1 MGTENSELNSDIKK
15 IFALLSRLESRVAAL
30 ERSAATTIEE
40 KSTSPYP
47 QEELNSREHVVEK
60 KSTAADSL
68 EYKIGEFWLAQVGSV
83 VLLLGLAF
91 LISYPFKTL
100 PPILIT
106 TIGYVS
112 VALVLGLS
120 KYWKKNFQYLS
131 RILFGGGLFLLYF
144 TTLRLHFFT
153 ANPLITSKS
162 VGIVAVVVVLLVL
175 LYVVNK
181 QKNEMLAGMV
191 IFLCLS
197 TALISDAGH
206 FTLATIAVS
215 SVLVSYFVIRN
226 NWNSLFVTGL
236 VMTYLAHLIWLFNTP
251 VLGRALQF
259 VPEHHFNLFYSF
271 VYVACFSCANLWRD
285 KSSYSDFFEISLA
298 TVNGFGFLLLNTLVI
313 IKYFEAQI
321 PFYFLL
327 SAAMLLAIAVLR
339 WMYHG
344 SKYASAMYAC
354 LGFMA
359 LSIAIFSEFNR
370 PDYFVWLSWQS
381 LLVMSTALWFRSRI
395 IIVVN
400 IFIYLGIFLAYLQF
414 ATSNSF
420 VNVSYALVA
429 LISARI
435 LNWQKD
441 RLKLKTDLIRNAY
454 LVSTFIIVLYGL
466 YHAVPENYIS
476 LSWLGAAIFYFLM
489 SVILHNIK
497 YRWMAILTILAMLVY
512 VFFIDMSRLGAGYRI
527 LLFVAT
533 GIILLIVSFIYARHK
548 KKLFTT

>member
-15 IFALLSRLESRVAAL
+15 IFALLSHLESRIAAL
-30 ERSAATTIEE
+30 ERSVTTTIEE
-40 KSTSPYP
+40 KSTSPFP
-47 QEELNSREHVVEK
+47 KENAQGNRDHFVEK
-60 KSTAADSL
+60 KSASAVSL

-106 TIGYVS
+106 ALGYVS
-112 VALVLGLS
+112 VALVFGLS

-153 ANPLITSKS
+153 ANPLIASKS
-162 VGIVAVVVVLLVL
+162 VGIAAVVVILFVL

-181 QKNEMLAGMV
+181 QKNEMLTGLV

-197 TALISDAGH
+197 TALIIDAGH

-215 SVLVSYFVIRN
+215 SAITSYFVIRN
-226 NWNSLFVTGL
+226 NWNALFVTGL
-236 VMTYLAHLIWLFNTP
+236 LMTYLAHLIWLFNTP
-251 VLGRALQF
+251 VLGRALHF

-271 VYVACFSCANLWRD
+271 VYLACFSCANLWRD
-285 KSSYSDFFEISLA
+285 KESYTDFFEMSLA
-298 TVNGFGFLLLNTLVI
+298 TLNGFGFLLLNALVI
-313 IKYFEAQI
+313 IKYFESQI

-327 SAAMLLAIAVLR
+327 STVMLLSVAVLR

-359 LSIAIFSEFNR
+359 LSIAIFSEFSR
-370 PDYFVWLSWQS
+370 PDYFIWLSWQS
-381 LLVMSTALWFRSRI
+381 LLVISTALWFRSRI

-400 IFIYLGIFLAYLQF
+400 IFIYLGIFLAYLQL
-414 ATSNSF
+414 ATSNGF

-429 LISARI
+429 LISARV
-435 LNWQKD
+435 LNWQKEQ
-441 RLKLKTDLIRNAY
+441 LNLKTDLIRNAY

-476 LSWLGAAIFYFLM
+476 LSWLGAAIFYFIM

-497 YRWMAILTILAMLVY
+497 YRWMAILTILAMLMY
-512 VFFIDMSRLGAGYRI
+512 VIFIDMSKLGAEYRI

-533 GIILLIVSFIYARHK
+533 GIILLAVSFIYSKHK
-548 KKLFTT
+548 KKFF